1 MQLAIDVPDEQP
13 DKVVMLAL
21 PDILPFVA
29 RVIRA
34 DALLRSLSAR
44 DMIALTDSRAAM
56 NGIAELQGAVEE
68 LTHPR
73 RYVTLPAGPCDAHD
87 LVDCARCTPGPVPHD

>member
-1 MQLAIDVPDEQP
+1 MQLAINIPDEQP

-29 RVIRA
+29 RIIRA
-34 DALLRSLSAR
+34 NDLLKSLSAR

-56 NGIAELQGAVEE
+56 LGIAELQGAVEE

-73 RYVTLPAGPCDAHD
+73 RYGRPEPA
-87 LVDCARCTPGPVPHD
+87 